1 MNIGVFGTGMVGGTI
16 GAKLISL
23 GHNVMMGSREADNE
37 KAVKWVAENGKNA
50 SQGTFADAAAFAE
63 EFIFNCTSG
72 MASLAVMEMAGKD
85 NLTEKIIIDV
95 SNPLDF
101 THGFPPTLSVC
112 NDDSIGEQIQNTYPN
127 AHVVKTL
134 NTCNCLVMVNPSLV
148 PGEHD
153 VFVSGNNFSA
163 KSKVTDILM
172 NWFGWKNVIDL
183 GDITT
188 ARGAEMMLPLWV
200 RLYSAVGTPNFN
212 FHIAR

>member
-1 MNIGVFGTGMVGGTI
+1 MNIGVFGTGMVGNTI

-23 GHNVMMGSREADNE
+23 GHNVMMGSREPDNE
-37 KAVKWVAENGKNA
+37 KAAKWVAENGKSA

-63 EFIFNCTSG
+63 EYIFNCTSG
-72 MASLAVMEMAGKD
+72 MVSLAVMEMAGKD
-85 NLTEKIIIDV
+85 NLEEKIIIDV

-101 THGFPPTLSVC
+101 SHGFPPTLSVC

-127 AHVVKTL
+127 AHVIKTL
-134 NTCNCLVMVNPSLV
+134 NTCNCLVMVNPSLI

-153 VFVSGNNFSA
+153 AFVSGNNATA

-172 NWFGWKNVIDL
+172 SWFGWKSVIDL

-188 ARGAEMMLPLWV
+188 SRGVEMVLPLWV
-200 RLYSAVGTPNFN
+200 RLYGVLGTPNFN